1 MKFPPIDLTR
11 AVTYPLTQR
20 KSQVAASALGVPW
33 RIGGSIRDFLNSLPR
48 LLAAADLREVT
59 QRIVAAVR
67 AQRPVVL
74 GMGAHPL
81 KVGLSPLI
89 IDLLERGL
97 PQIGQPHRAA
107 PTKKLVA

>member
-1 MKFPPIDLTR
+1 M
-11 AVTYPLTQR
+11 TYPLTQR

-33 RIGGSIRDFLNSLPR
+33 RIGGSVRDFLNSLPR
-48 LLAAADLREVT
+48 ILAAADLREIS

-81 KVGLSPLI
+81 KVGLSFLPAKVLN
-89 IDLLERGL
+89 ERTPGTN
-97 PQIGQPHRAA
+97 ASSE
-107 PTKKLVA
+107 